1 MPSNQIKNYIIS
13 LADRLLAHYHIN
25 SAENWYWFEDYMTY
39 ANNVLPEAMLFSYLV
54 TGEERYKEIAL
65 ITFDFL
71 LSHYFMKGEL
81 KVVSNNGW
89 FKKKNERAFFGE
101 QPIEVVTTIVALD
114 LFYEVT
120 GNSKYR
126 HQIEVAFS
134 WFLGNNHLKQIMYNT
149 VNGASYDG
157 LEDTQININQGAES
171 TLCFFKAQMIMKKYT
186 QVNEEQEVF
195 SILPLVE
202 LT

>member
-101 QPIEVVTTIVALD
+101 QPIEVVLQ
-114 LFYEVT
+114 
-120 GNSKYR
+120 KR
-126 HQIEVAFS
+126 HSIYFMKLQEI
-134 WFLGNNHLKQIMYNT
+134 QNT
-149 VNGASYDG
+149 VNKLKWHLAGFW
-157 LEDTQININQGAES
+157 EIT
-171 TLCFFKAQMIMKKYT
+171 T
-186 QVNEEQEVF
+186 
-195 SILPLVE
+195 
-202 LT
+202 